1 MAKVSVIYGVSLVV
15 HGALAVGVA
24 SLRKEKARE
33 TIAISVSE
41 AKKPPKPPEPAKV
54 IEDPKP
60 AEKAEAPKREAK
72 AKVAPK
78 NDAPAPKNDTPA
90 KASSPVLDAL
100 PDFGLSMGNG
110 GPGGLA
116 IPQAV
121 AGPAPTATAT
131 VEKAA
136 PKALAPKPA
145 DACEEPPVK
154 PKPRGVTQPAY
165 TTAAREANVEGKVRV
180 EVSVAADGS
189 VTNARVLAGL
199 GYGLDEKALEAARR
213 ATFEP
218 GTRCGKA
225 VAATFVIAFR
235 FTL

>member
-1 MAKVSVIYGVSLVV
+1 VAKASIIYGVSLVL

-24 SLRKEKARE
+24 SLRKAEHRE

-41 AKKPPKPPEPAKV
+41 AKKPKPPEPAKV
-54 IEDPKP
+54 VEEPKP
-60 AEKAEAPKREAK
+60 AEAKAEAPRREAK

-78 NDAPAPKNDTPA
+78 AEAPKNDAPA

-110 GPGGLA
+110 GPGGIA
-116 IPQAV
+116 VPQPGA
-121 AGPAPTATAT
+121 AAAPTATAT

-145 DACEEPPVK
+145 DACEEPPMK

-165 TTAAREANVEGKVRV
+165 TTAAREANVEGKIRV

-189 VTNARVLAGL
+189 VTSARLLAGL

-218 GTRCGKA
+218 GTRCGKP

>member
-1 MAKVSVIYGVSLVV
+1 MARVSMIYGVSLVV
-15 HGALAVGVA
+15 HAGLAVGVA
-24 SLRKEKARE
+24 SLRKTERRE
-33 TIAISVSE
+33 SIAISVSE
-41 AKKPPKPPEPAKV
+41 GKKKEKAPEPAKV
-54 IEDPKP
+54 VEDPKP
-60 AEKAEAPKREAK
+60 TEAKTEAPRREMKAKAAPKAE
-72 AKVAPK
+72 APK
-78 NDAPAPKNDTPA
+78 NDAPAKP
-90 KASSPVLDAL
+90 SSPVLDAL
-100 PDFGLSMGNG
+100 PDFGLSLGNG
-110 GPGGLA
+110 GPGGIA
-116 IPQAV
+116 VPQPGAAAPAPSAV
-121 AGPAPTATAT
+121 AATEKPAPKT
-131 VEKAA
+131 
-136 PKALAPKPA
+136 LAPKPA

-189 VTNARVLAGL
+189 VTSARVLAGL

>member
-1 MAKVSVIYGVSLVV
+1 MAKASVIYGVSVAVHVV
-15 HGALAVGVA
+15 LAASVA
-24 SLRKEKARE
+24 SLRRAQRHE
-33 TIAISVSE
+33 TVAISVSE
-41 AKKPPKPPEPAKV
+41 AKKKPPEPAKV
-54 IEDPKP
+54 VEDAKP
-60 AEKAEAPKREAK
+60 PEPKAEAKRSEAK

-78 NDAPAPKNDTPA
+78 AEAPKNDAPAKP
-90 KASSPVLDAL
+90 SSPVLDAL
-100 PDFGLSMGNG
+100 PDFGLALGNG
-110 GPGGLA
+110 GPGGIAVPQPGAAAPAQTA
-116 IPQAV
+116 IA
-121 AGPAPTATAT
+121 ATDKPAPKT
-131 VEKAA
+131 
-136 PKALAPKPA
+136 LAPKPA
-145 DACEEPPVK
+145 DTCDEPPVK

-180 EVSVAADGS
+180 EVSVAADGG

-218 GTRCGKA
+218 GTRCGKP